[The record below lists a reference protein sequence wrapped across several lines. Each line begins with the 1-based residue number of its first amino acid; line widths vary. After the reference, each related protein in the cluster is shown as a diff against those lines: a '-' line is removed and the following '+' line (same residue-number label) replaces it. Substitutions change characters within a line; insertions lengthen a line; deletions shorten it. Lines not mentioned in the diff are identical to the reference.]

1 MKNETTA
8 SLQIVEVEGVRGY
21 VDALGTVWLN
31 AEDVARGLGF
41 VQVKK
46 DRVPTNGDNSPAS
59 GDNVSISCDNPYT
72 AVRWERVNSYLNDYD
87 LNLLQK
93 VGRIPKKIGK
103 GDFIPEQI
111 VYLLAMKANNEVAK
125 AFQMKIAIDILPS
138 IRQTGSYSLN
148 AAPAPAVKPAAK
160 KIDLARVYLLLLSDG
175 TVQIVKIGQSKNI
188 RSRVA
193 KIERETGL
201 TVVDMYFTPD
211 LPREIA
217 RLVEWASQKVLSS
230 QRVKGEFFSVEF
242 KKARATIKRFMK
254 LAVAELPSGYNF
266 DRDENIFAI
275 ADK

>member
-1 MKNETTA
+1 MKDETTA

-21 VDALGTVWLN
+21 VDAQGTVWLN

-41 VQVKK
+41 VQVEEKFSTT
-46 DRVPTNGDNSPAS
+46 VSTTS
-59 GDNVSISCDNPYT
+59 GRKTYT
-72 AVRWERVNSYLNDYD
+72 TVRWARVNNYLKEFNIEP
-87 LNLLQK
+87 
-93 VGRIPKKIGK
+93 VGK
-103 GDFIPEQI
+103 GDYIPEH
-111 VYLLAMKANNEVAK
+111 VFYLLAMKANNDVARN
-125 AFQMKIAIDILPS
+125 FQWKVATEIMPS
-138 IRQTGSYSLN
+138 IRQTGSYSLT
-148 AAPAPAVKPAAK
+148 AAPAPVVKPAAE
-160 KIDLARVYLLLLSDG
+160 KIDLARVYLILLSDG
-175 TVQIVKIGQSKNI
+175 TIKIVKIGQSKNI

-266 DRDENIFAI
+266 ERDENIFAI